1 MPHSQYERLLLAGFN
16 DPLGLSL
23 QVEFE
28 QLATCEV
35 TRAPSI
41 RVASANLRVTEF
53 NLVVVDHQIDGGDG
67 VLLGSLLRKRSSTSL
82 AFLLTAEP
90 KWMMVDIATKNGFAA
105 VINRSLSPSLLVE
118 KILSWQPE
126 TSTSVRDKLSS
137 REVEI
142 MRDLSLGSTTYE
154 IAMKRHISEAT
165 VKSHLTSIY
174 RKLEVRNRIEAVT
187 AFQRVD

>member
-1 MPHSQYERLLLAGFN
+1 MPHSRYERLLLAGF
-16 DPLGLSL
+16 DDELGVSL
-23 QVEFE
+23 RIEFE
-28 QLATCEV
+28 KLPACEI

-41 RVASANLRVTEF
+41 RVSSANLRATEF
-53 NLVVVDHQIDGGDG
+53 DLVVVDHQIDGGDG
-67 VLLGSLLRKRSSTSL
+67 ILLGSLLRKRNSTSS

-90 KWMMVDIATKNGFAA
+90 KWMVVDLATKNGFTA
-105 VINRSLSPSLLVE
+105 VINRSLSPALLVE
-118 KILSWQPE
+118 KILSWKSEP
-126 TSTSVRDKLSS
+126 STSMRDKLSS

-174 RKLEVRNRIEAVT
+174 RKLEVRNRVEAVT
-187 AFQRVD
+187 AFQRAD